1 MGGKIFRETIEC
13 VWLNITIFYL
23 ETAEFYIKYVFMF
36 HSANLYSYLFVLSI
50 FKYVLYFVRHN
61 ILEIIL

>member
-13 VWLNITIFYL
+13 VWLNIIIFYL

>member
-36 HSANLYSYLFVLSI
+36 HSANLYSYLFI
-50 FKYVLYFVRHN
+50 CTIYV
-61 ILEIIL
+61 